1 MGVIL
6 LLDRLEGEGWDEGCW
21 RERKVGYDVWQS
33 VVRAFVSCAADEE
46 RVVGSDSREES

>member
-1 MGVIL
+1 MNQVKAQKLGNDIKSPSKVIK
-6 LLDRLEGEGWDEGCW
+6 
-21 RERKVGYDVWQS
+21 RKVGYDVWQS